1 MDEISSATVD
11 ERPVAMR
18 KPVSSDHEVGPGALQ
33 VFPIELGIIVNC
45 NTSIYIM
52 NNAVIQCLGTNIQIH
67 RAFKLLTVSQI
78 PLKYIIGYPHPSPSY
93 EPRSP

>member
-33 VFPIELGIIVNC
+33 VFPIELGIIVNR

-52 NNAVIQCLGTNIQIH
+52 SNVVSSMFRNKHTNTRRI
-67 RAFKLLTVSQI
+67 
-78 PLKYIIGYPHPSPSY
+78 
-93 EPRSP
+93 

>member
-18 KPVSSDHEVGPGALQ
+18 KPVSSDQKWAAGALQ
-33 VFPIELGIIVNC
+33 VFLSKRGIIVHR

-52 NNAVIQCLGTNIQIH
+52 SNVVDAMIRNKYTNT
-67 RAFKLLTVSQI
+67 R
-78 PLKYIIGYPHPSPSY
+78 PHLY
-93 EPRSP
+93 C